1 MFQCSGF
8 AIRNSKCTS
17 LLLIFP
23 PSPVIYR
30 IMTDIRANIESV
42 KRRIAAAAS
51 EVGRDPSEVLLLAI
65 SKTMPTRYVREA
77 LEAGQ
82 VHFGENRVQE
92 AREKIPELPG
102 EIVWHMVGHLQT
114 NKAKYCPDLFAWIH
128 SIDSVP
134 LAMEIAKRYR
144 DKGKVGRVLVQVSV
158 SGEEAKFGC
167 DPEETKRILSVLL
180 EEEGV
185 IPAGLMTIPPFDLD
199 PEAAR
204 SYFRALRELRNTL
217 VHSGFPEEN
226 LKELSMGMT
235 GDFEVAVQEGA
246 TIVRIGT
253 AIFGAR
259 NY

>member
-1 MFQCSGF
+1 V
-8 AIRNSKCTS
+8 N
-17 LLLIFP
+17 
-23 PSPVIYR
+23 
-30 IMTDIRANIESV
+30 DIRSNIESISQ
-42 KRRIAAAAS
+42 RISAAAAS
-51 EVGRDPSEVLLLAI
+51 AGRDPSKVLLLAV
-65 SKTMPTRYVREA
+65 SKTMPAQPIRAAFES
-77 LEAGQ
+77 GQ

-92 AREKIPELPG
+92 AREKIPELPDG
-102 EIVWHMVGHLQT
+102 IVWHMIGHLQT
-114 NKAKYCPDLFAWIH
+114 NKVKYCPELFDWIH

-134 LAMEIAKRYR
+134 LAAEVAKRYR
-144 DKGKVGRVLVQVSV
+144 EKGKVCKALVQVSV

-167 DPEETKRILSVLL
+167 DPEETKKIFAALL

-185 IPAGLMTIPPFDLD
+185 NPAGLMTMPPFDLD

-204 SYFRALRELRNTL
+204 PYFRALRELRDTL
-217 VHSGFPEEN
+217 ISDGFPTEN
-226 LKELSMGMT
+226 LQELSMGMT